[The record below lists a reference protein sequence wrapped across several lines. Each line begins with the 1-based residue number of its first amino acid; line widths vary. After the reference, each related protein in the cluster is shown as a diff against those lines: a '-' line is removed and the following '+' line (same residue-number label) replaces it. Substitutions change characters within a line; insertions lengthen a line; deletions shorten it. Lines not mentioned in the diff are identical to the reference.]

1 MAIILLDTKTINRI
15 AAGEVIERPASVV
28 KELVENA
35 IDAGSSEIEIKIESG
50 GRNLITVTDDGN
62 GIEKNDLELAFMRHA
77 TSKLSDSELI
87 EIKHLGFRGEALP
100 SIAAVS
106 RIKLSS
112 KASGASEAWS
122 ISYEGGEKIGELI
135 PYSLSQGTHIEVRD
149 LFFATPNRL
158 KFLKTERAETQSIVD
173 IMNNLAMINYSIGFT
188 LTSGNKKLLKY
199 VEQTSLFNRVCE
211 AEEEFQSNSLE
222 VKEEEEGIKLTGH
235 ICKPT
240 INRGNAT
247 QIYTFVNGRPIKDN
261 LLIGAIRYAYQ
272 DFIPSGRYPFAV
284 LHLEIPYDQVDVNVH
299 PNKSEVRF
307 QNKRLIYEIVR
318 RGIIKALSTR
328 FAASGQ
334 SIEEELTFDD
344 SKSQE
349 QVNNEEKKSQKEF
362 YEKRPSL
369 LENRLMK
376 EFNAPD
382 ERKQSLSETFKYGES
397 PPQKGTMVLEREQI
411 DLIED
416 HPLGYARCQ
425 VYNTYIIAEAGDRL
439 IIVDQHAAYERLIY
453 ECLKQKSSIKRQKLL
468 LPEIVEV
475 KNQAGMEMVETY
487 KDELF
492 EMGFDIE
499 IKPEN
504 RVIVKE
510 IPAILGAIDVKE
522 MLINI
527 VDRLTEKE
535 GTLPVED
542 KVLATIA
549 CHRAGRKMKLEEMNE
564 LLRQM
569 EETPY
574 SGQFN
579 YGRPTYIEMKLSDIE
594 KLFERRDSREGIDQL
609 KKLSKVAVAIEET
622 IDLEKFNDDHPLRE
636 INIAYVSEGA
646 TNYLFSLSD
655 SSELYDLREDKEKAI
670 YQAIKS
676 NDRELVKHLLMVLT
690 SELEFFKELEVLLSG
705 AYEELKEKLSQDMK
719 NYLEKNI
726 SLKRFVC
733 NNVDVLIAKPVSND
747 KPIYS
752 SIWSKL

>member
-62 GIEKNDLELAFMRHA
+62 GIEKDDLELAFMRHA

-106 RIKLSS
+106 RMKLSS
-112 KASGASEAWS
+112 KASGAKEAWS
-122 ISYEGGEKIGELI
+122 IRYEGGEKIREI
-135 PYSLSQGTHIEVRD
+135 TPCSLLQGTYIEVRD

-173 IMNNLAMINYSIGFT
+173 IVNNLAMINYSIGFT

-199 VEQTSLFNRVCE
+199 VKQTSLFNRLCE
-211 AEEEFQSNSLE
+211 IEEEFQSNLLE
-222 VKEEEEGIKLTGH
+222 VKEEEEGIKLKGH
-235 ICKPT
+235 ICKPNV
-240 INRGNAT
+240 NRGNST

-284 LHLEIPYDQVDVNVH
+284 LHLEVPYDQVDVNVH

-318 RGIIKALSTR
+318 RGIIKTLSTR
-328 FAASGQ
+328 FAVGDQ
-334 SIEEELTFDD
+334 GIEEELIFND

-349 QVNNEEKKSQKEF
+349 QVDSQEKKDQKEF

-382 ERKQSLSETFKYGES
+382 ERRQSLPETFKYGES
-397 PPQKGTMVLEREQI
+397 PPQKGTMVLERKQI

-416 HPLGYARCQ
+416 YPLGYARCQ
-425 VYNTYIIAEAGDRL
+425 VYNTYIIAEAKGKL
-439 IIVDQHAAYERLIY
+439 IIVDQHAAHERLIY

-468 LPEIVEV
+468 PETVEI
-475 KNQAGMEMVETY
+475 KNQAGMGMVKTY

-499 IKPEN
+499 IQSEDK
-504 RVIVKE
+504 VTIKE
-510 IPAILGAIDVKE
+510 IPAILGTIDIKE
-522 MLINI
+522 MLVDI
-527 VDRLTEKE
+527 VDKLMEME
-535 GTLPVED
+535 DTLPIED
-542 KVLATIA
+542 KVNKISATIA
-549 CHRAGRKMKLEEMNE
+549 CHGAGRKMKLEEMNE
-564 LLRQM
+564 ILRQI
-569 EETPY
+569 EKTPY
-574 SGQFN
+574 SGHE
-579 YGRPTYIEMKLSDIE
+579 RPTYIEMKLSDIE
-594 KLFERRDSREGIDQL
+594 KLFERR
-609 KKLSKVAVAIEET
+609 
-622 IDLEKFNDDHPLRE
+622 
-636 INIAYVSEGA
+636 
-646 TNYLFSLSD
+646 
-655 SSELYDLREDKEKAI
+655 
-670 YQAIKS
+670 
-676 NDRELVKHLLMVLT
+676 
-690 SELEFFKELEVLLSG
+690 
-705 AYEELKEKLSQDMK
+705 
-719 NYLEKNI
+719 
-726 SLKRFVC
+726 
-733 NNVDVLIAKPVSND
+733 
-747 KPIYS
+747 
-752 SIWSKL
+752 

>member
-62 GIEKNDLELAFMRHA
+62 GIEKDDLELAFMRHA

-106 RIKLSS
+106 RMKLSS
-112 KASGASEAWS
+112 KASGAKEAWS
-122 ISYEGGEKIGELI
+122 IRYEGGEKIREI
-135 PYSLSQGTHIEVRD
+135 TPCSLLQGTYIEVRD

-173 IMNNLAMINYSIGFT
+173 IVNNLAMINYSIGFT

-199 VEQTSLFNRVCE
+199 VKQTSLFNRLCE
-211 AEEEFQSNSLE
+211 IEEEFQSNSLE
-222 VKEEEEGIKLTGH
+222 VKEEEEGIKLKGH
-235 ICKPT
+235 ICKPNV
-240 INRGNAT
+240 NRGNST

-261 LLIGAIRYAYQ
+261 LLVGAIRYAYH
-272 DFIPSGRYPFAV
+272 DFIPNNRYPFAV

-318 RGIIKALSTR
+318 RGIIKTLSTR
-328 FAASGQ
+328 FAAGDQ
-334 SIEEELTFDD
+334 GIEEELIFND

-349 QVNNEEKKSQKEF
+349 QVDSQEKKDQKEF

-382 ERKQSLSETFKYGES
+382 ERRQSLPETFKYGES
-397 PPQKGTMVLEREQI
+397 PPQKGTMVLERKQI
-411 DLIED
+411 DLVED

-425 VYNTYIIAEAGDRL
+425 VHNTYIIAESGDRL

-468 LPEIVEV
+468 PETVEI
-475 KNQAGMEMVETY
+475 KNQAGMGMVKTY

-499 IKPEN
+499 IQSEDK
-504 RVIVKE
+504 VTIKE
-510 IPAILGAIDVKE
+510 IPAILGTIDIKE
-522 MLINI
+522 MLVDI
-527 VDRLTEKE
+527 VDKLMEME
-535 GTLPVED
+535 DTLPIED
-542 KVLATIA
+542 KVNKISATIA
-549 CHRAGRKMKLEEMNE
+549 CHGAGRKMKLEEMNE
-564 LLRQM
+564 ILRQI
-569 EETPY
+569 EKTPY
-574 SGQFN
+574 SGHE
-579 YGRPTYIEMKLSDIE
+579 RPTYIEMKLSDIE
-594 KLFERRDSREGIDQL
+594 KLFERR
-609 KKLSKVAVAIEET
+609 
-622 IDLEKFNDDHPLRE
+622 
-636 INIAYVSEGA
+636 
-646 TNYLFSLSD
+646 
-655 SSELYDLREDKEKAI
+655 
-670 YQAIKS
+670 
-676 NDRELVKHLLMVLT
+676 
-690 SELEFFKELEVLLSG
+690 
-705 AYEELKEKLSQDMK
+705 
-719 NYLEKNI
+719 
-726 SLKRFVC
+726 
-733 NNVDVLIAKPVSND
+733 
-747 KPIYS
+747 
-752 SIWSKL
+752 

>member
-62 GIEKNDLELAFMRHA
+62 GIEKNDLELALMRHA

-87 EIKHLGFRGEALP
+87 EIRHLGFRGEALP

-106 RIKLSS
+106 RMKLSS
-112 KASGASEAWS
+112 KASGAKEAWS
-122 ISYEGGEKIGELI
+122 IRYEGGEKIREII
-135 PYSLSQGTHIEVRD
+135 PCSLLQGTYIEIRD
-149 LFFATPNRL
+149 LFFATPNGL

-173 IMNNLAMINYSIGFT
+173 IVNNLAMINYSIGFT

-199 VEQTSLFNRVCE
+199 VKQTSLFNRLCE
-211 AEEEFQSNSLE
+211 TEEEFQSNSLE
-222 VKEEEEGIKLTGH
+222 VKEEEDGIKLTGH

-240 INRGNAT
+240 ISRGNST

-318 RGIIKALSTR
+318 RGIIKTLSTR
-328 FAASGQ
+328 FAAGDQ
-334 SIEEELTFDD
+334 GIEEELIFND

-349 QVNNEEKKSQKEF
+349 QVDSQEKKDQKEF

-369 LENRLMK
+369 LENRLVK

-382 ERKQSLSETFKYGES
+382 ERRQSLPETFKYGES
-397 PPQKGTMVLEREQI
+397 PAQKGTMVLERKQI
-411 DLIED
+411 DLVED

-425 VYNTYIIAEAGDRL
+425 VHNTYIIAEAGDRL

-468 LPEIVEV
+468 PETVEI
-475 KNQAGMEMVETY
+475 KNQAVMGMVKTY

-499 IKPEN
+499 IQSEDK
-504 RVIVKE
+504 VTIKE
-510 IPAILGAIDVKE
+510 IPSILGTIDIKE
-522 MLINI
+522 MLVDI
-527 VDRLTEKE
+527 VDKLTEME
-535 GTLPVED
+535 DTLSIED
-542 KVLATIA
+542 KVHKISATIA
-549 CHRAGRKMKLEEMNE
+549 CHGAGRKMKLEEMNE
-564 LLRQM
+564 ILRQI
-569 EETPY
+569 EKTPY
-574 SGQFN
+574 SGHE
-579 YGRPTYIEMKLSDIE
+579 RPTYIEMKLSDIE
-594 KLFERRDSREGIDQL
+594 KLFERR
-609 KKLSKVAVAIEET
+609 
-622 IDLEKFNDDHPLRE
+622 
-636 INIAYVSEGA
+636 
-646 TNYLFSLSD
+646 
-655 SSELYDLREDKEKAI
+655 
-670 YQAIKS
+670 
-676 NDRELVKHLLMVLT
+676 
-690 SELEFFKELEVLLSG
+690 
-705 AYEELKEKLSQDMK
+705 
-719 NYLEKNI
+719 
-726 SLKRFVC
+726 
-733 NNVDVLIAKPVSND
+733 
-747 KPIYS
+747 
-752 SIWSKL
+752 

>member
-62 GIEKNDLELAFMRHA
+62 GIEKDDLELAFMRHA

-106 RIKLSS
+106 RMKLSS
-112 KASGASEAWS
+112 KASGAKEAWS
-122 ISYEGGEKIGELI
+122 IRYEGGEKIREI
-135 PYSLSQGTHIEVRD
+135 TPCSLLQGTYIEVRD

-173 IMNNLAMINYSIGFT
+173 IVNNLAMINYSIGFT

-199 VEQTSLFNRVCE
+199 VKQTSLFNRLCE
-211 AEEEFQSNSLE
+211 IEEEFQSNSLE
-222 VKEEEEGIKLTGH
+222 VKEEEEGIKLKGH
-235 ICKPT
+235 ICKPNV
-240 INRGNAT
+240 NRGNST

-261 LLIGAIRYAYQ
+261 LLVGAIRYAYQ

-318 RGIIKALSTR
+318 RGIIKTLSTR
-328 FAASGQ
+328 FAAGDQ
-334 SIEEELTFDD
+334 GIEEELIFND

-349 QVNNEEKKSQKEF
+349 QVDSQEKKDQKEF

-382 ERKQSLSETFKYGES
+382 ERRQSLPETFKYGES
-397 PPQKGTMVLEREQI
+397 PPQKGTMVLERKQI
-411 DLIED
+411 DLVED

-425 VYNTYIIAEAGDRL
+425 VHNTYIIAEAGDRL

-453 ECLKQKSSIKRQKLL
+453 ECLTSIKRQKLL
-468 LPEIVEV
+468 PETVEI
-475 KNQAGMEMVETY
+475 KNQAGMGMVKTY

-499 IKPEN
+499 IQSEDK
-504 RVIVKE
+504 VTIKE
-510 IPAILGAIDVKE
+510 IPAILGTINVKE
-522 MLINI
+522 MVMNI
-527 VDRLTEKE
+527 VDRLMEI
-535 GTLPVED
+535 GDALPIEE

-549 CHRAGRKMKLEEMNE
+549 YHGAGREMKLEEMNE
-564 LLRQM
+564 LMRQM

-574 SGQFN
+574 AGQCN
-579 YGRPTYIEMKLSDIE
+579 HGRPTYIEMKLSDIE
-594 KLFERRDSREGIDQL
+594 KLFERR
-609 KKLSKVAVAIEET
+609 
-622 IDLEKFNDDHPLRE
+622 
-636 INIAYVSEGA
+636 
-646 TNYLFSLSD
+646 
-655 SSELYDLREDKEKAI
+655 
-670 YQAIKS
+670 
-676 NDRELVKHLLMVLT
+676 
-690 SELEFFKELEVLLSG
+690 
-705 AYEELKEKLSQDMK
+705 
-719 NYLEKNI
+719 
-726 SLKRFVC
+726 
-733 NNVDVLIAKPVSND
+733 
-747 KPIYS
+747 
-752 SIWSKL
+752 

>member
-62 GIEKNDLELAFMRHA
+62 GIEKEDLELAFMRHA

-112 KASGASEAWS
+112 KASKADQAWS
-122 ISYEGGEKIGELI
+122 IRYEGGEKIGKLHLVLC
-135 PYSLSQGTHIEVRD
+135 YRVHIEIRD

-173 IMNNLAMINYSIGFT
+173 IVNNLAMINYGIEFT

-199 VEQTSLFNRVCE
+199 VKQTSLFNRLCE
-211 AEEEFQSNSLE
+211 TEEEFQSNSLE
-222 VKEEEEGIKLTGH
+222 VKEEEDGIKLTGH

-240 INRGNAT
+240 ISRGNST

-261 LLIGAIRYAYQ
+261 LLIGAIRYAYH
-272 DFIPSGRYPFAV
+272 DLIPSNRYPFAA

-307 QNKRLIYEIVR
+307 QNKRLVYEIVR
-318 RGIIKALSTR
+318 RGIIKTLSTR
-328 FAASGQ
+328 FAAGDQ
-334 SIEEELTFDD
+334 GIEEELIFND

-349 QVNNEEKKSQKEF
+349 QVDSQEKKDQKEF

-382 ERKQSLSETFKYGES
+382 ERRQSLPDTFKYGES
-397 PPQKGTMVLEREQI
+397 PAQKGTMVLERKQI

-453 ECLKQKSSIKRQKLL
+453 ECLTSIKRQKLL
-468 LPEIVEV
+468 IPEIVEI
-475 KNQAGMEMVETY
+475 KNQAGMEMVKTY
-487 KDELF
+487 KDKLF
-492 EMGFDIE
+492 EMGFGSEIE
-499 IKPEN
+499 SEDKV
-504 RVIVKE
+504 RVKE
-510 IPAILGAIDVKE
+510 IPAILGTIDIKE
-522 MLINI
+522 MLVDI
-527 VDRLTEKE
+527 VDKLMEIE
-535 GTLPVED
+535 DTLPIED
-542 KVLATIA
+542 KVNKISSIIA
-549 CHRAGRKMKLEEMNE
+549 CHGAGRKMKLEEMNE
-564 LLRQM
+564 ILRQI
-569 EETPY
+569 EKTPY
-574 SGQFN
+574 SDH
-579 YGRPTYIEMKLSDIE
+579 GRPTYIEMKLSDIE
-594 KLFERRDSREGIDQL
+594 KLFERR
-609 KKLSKVAVAIEET
+609 
-622 IDLEKFNDDHPLRE
+622 
-636 INIAYVSEGA
+636 
-646 TNYLFSLSD
+646 
-655 SSELYDLREDKEKAI
+655 
-670 YQAIKS
+670 
-676 NDRELVKHLLMVLT
+676 
-690 SELEFFKELEVLLSG
+690 
-705 AYEELKEKLSQDMK
+705 
-719 NYLEKNI
+719 
-726 SLKRFVC
+726 
-733 NNVDVLIAKPVSND
+733 
-747 KPIYS
+747 
-752 SIWSKL
+752 

>member
-1 MAIILLDTKTINRI
+1 MAIILLDTKIINRI

-62 GIEKNDLELAFMRHA
+62 GIEKDDLELAFMRHA

-106 RIKLSS
+106 RMKLSS
-112 KASGASEAWS
+112 KASGAKEAWS
-122 ISYEGGEKIGELI
+122 IRYEGGEKIREI
-135 PYSLSQGTHIEVRD
+135 TPYSLLQGTYIEVRD

-173 IMNNLAMINYSIGFT
+173 IVNNLAMINYSIGFT

-199 VEQTSLFNRVCE
+199 VKQTSLFNRLCE
-211 AEEEFQSNSLE
+211 IEEFQNNSLE
-222 VKEEEEGIKLTGH
+222 VKEEEEGIKLKGH

-240 INRGNAT
+240 ISRGNST

-272 DFIPSGRYPFAV
+272 DFILSGRYPFAV

-318 RGIIKALSTR
+318 RGIIKTLSTR
-328 FAASGQ
+328 FAVGDQ
-334 SIEEELTFDD
+334 GIEEELIFND

-349 QVNNEEKKSQKEF
+349 QVDSQEKKDQKEF

-382 ERKQSLSETFKYGES
+382 ERRQSLPETFKYGES
-397 PPQKGTMVLEREQI
+397 PPQKGTMVLERKQI

-416 HPLGYARCQ
+416 YPLGYARCQ
-425 VYNTYIIAEAGDRL
+425 VYNTYIIAEAKGKL
-439 IIVDQHAAYERLIY
+439 IIVDQHAAHERLIY

-468 LPEIVEV
+468 PETVEI
-475 KNQAGMEMVETY
+475 KNQAGMGMVKTY

-499 IKPEN
+499 IQSEDK
-504 RVIVKE
+504 VTIKE
-510 IPAILGAIDVKE
+510 IPAILGTIDIKE
-522 MLINI
+522 MLVDI
-527 VDRLTEKE
+527 VDKLTEME
-535 GTLPVED
+535 DTLSIED
-542 KVLATIA
+542 KVNKISATIA
-549 CHRAGRKMKLEEMNE
+549 CHGAGRKMKLEEMNE
-564 LLRQM
+564 ILRQI
-569 EETPY
+569 EKTPY
-574 SGQFN
+574 SGHE
-579 YGRPTYIEMKLSDIE
+579 RPTYIEMKLSDIE
-594 KLFERRDSREGIDQL
+594 KLFERR
-609 KKLSKVAVAIEET
+609 
-622 IDLEKFNDDHPLRE
+622 
-636 INIAYVSEGA
+636 
-646 TNYLFSLSD
+646 
-655 SSELYDLREDKEKAI
+655 
-670 YQAIKS
+670 
-676 NDRELVKHLLMVLT
+676 
-690 SELEFFKELEVLLSG
+690 
-705 AYEELKEKLSQDMK
+705 
-719 NYLEKNI
+719 
-726 SLKRFVC
+726 
-733 NNVDVLIAKPVSND
+733 
-747 KPIYS
+747 
-752 SIWSKL
+752 

>member
-62 GIEKNDLELAFMRHA
+62 GIEKNDLELALMRHA

-87 EIKHLGFRGEALP
+87 EIRHLGFRGEALP

-106 RIKLSS
+106 RMKLSS
-112 KASGASEAWS
+112 KASGAKEAWS
-122 ISYEGGEKIGELI
+122 TRYEGGEKIREII
-135 PYSLSQGTHIEVRD
+135 PCSLLQGTYIEIRD

-173 IMNNLAMINYSIGFT
+173 IVNNLAMINYSIGFT

-199 VEQTSLFNRVCE
+199 VKQTSLFNRLCE
-211 AEEEFQSNSLE
+211 TEEEFQSNSLE
-222 VKEEEEGIKLTGH
+222 VKEEEDGIKLTGH

-240 INRGNAT
+240 ISRGNST

-307 QNKRLIYEIVR
+307 QNKRLVYEIVR

-328 FAASGQ
+328 VGTFAASDVESQ
-334 SIEEELTFDD
+334 SIEEFD
-344 SKSQE
+344 SQE
-349 QVNNEEKKSQKEF
+349 PVNSKEKKNQKEF

-382 ERKQSLSETFKYGES
+382 ERRQSLPETFKYGES
-397 PPQKGTMVLEREQI
+397 PPQKGTMVLEKKQI

-453 ECLKQKSSIKRQKLL
+453 ECLTSIKRQKLL
-468 LPEIVEV
+468 IPEIVKI
-475 KNQAGMEMVETY
+475 KNQAGMEMVKTY
-487 KDELF
+487 KDKLF
-492 EMGFDIE
+492 EMGFGIE
-499 IKPEN
+499 IESEDKV
-504 RVIVKE
+504 RVKE
-510 IPAILGAIDVKE
+510 IPAILGTIDIKE
-522 MLINI
+522 MLVDI
-527 VDRLTEKE
+527 VDKLMEIE
-535 GTLPVED
+535 DTLPIED
-542 KVLATIA
+542 KVNKISSIIA
-549 CHRAGRKMKLEEMNE
+549 CHGAGRKMKLEEMNE
-564 LLRQM
+564 ILRQI
-569 EETPY
+569 EKTPY
-574 SGQFN
+574 SDH
-579 YGRPTYIEMKLSDIE
+579 GRPTYIEMKLSDIE
-594 KLFERRDSREGIDQL
+594 KLFERR
-609 KKLSKVAVAIEET
+609 
-622 IDLEKFNDDHPLRE
+622 
-636 INIAYVSEGA
+636 
-646 TNYLFSLSD
+646 
-655 SSELYDLREDKEKAI
+655 
-670 YQAIKS
+670 
-676 NDRELVKHLLMVLT
+676 
-690 SELEFFKELEVLLSG
+690 
-705 AYEELKEKLSQDMK
+705 
-719 NYLEKNI
+719 
-726 SLKRFVC
+726 
-733 NNVDVLIAKPVSND
+733 
-747 KPIYS
+747 
-752 SIWSKL
+752 